1 MLRNATTHKSF
12 LCSYAS
18 NPFAGTRPFWEIGT
32 KKDDGGIIVFI
43 VIIIGFMNI
52 NIDFMIIGL
61 VILIIDFVNIFVV
74 FFCFLITVGT
84 LKKELSSKMDLRW
97 QFAICNTLYKT
108 NKQTVPLNGT
118 VWRSLE

>member
-1 MLRNATTHKSF
+1 MSR
-12 LCSYAS
+12 AS
-18 NPFAGTRPFWEIGT
+18 NPFASTRPFWEIGT

-61 VILIIDFVNIFVV
+61 VILIIDFVNIFIV

-84 LKKELSSKMDLRW
+84 LKKELSSKMDLRR